1 MATTSINN
9 TDEYII
15 EFTEEQINDMYHPS
29 MFGYKRTN
37 FNNDTTVLS
46 QFLNYT
52 EEQIN
57 DMCPNDVLELQRN
70 VEPLNNQQA
79 LDAIKNGISF
89 FKSTYWHSDDIV
101 FECLV
106 KKAYGFLL
114 NAQELLK
121 A

>member
-1 MATTSINN
+1 
-9 TDEYII
+9 
-15 EFTEEQINDMYHPS
+15 MYHPS

-37 FNNDTTVLS
+37 FNNDTPVLS
-46 QFLNYT
+46 QFLNFT

-57 DMCPNDVLELQRN
+57 DMCPNDALELQRY

-79 LDAIKNGISF
+79 LDAIKNSISF
-89 FKSTYWHSDDIV
+89 FKATHGHSDDIV

-106 KKAYGFLL
+106 EKTYGFLHK
-114 NAQELLK
+114 AQELLK